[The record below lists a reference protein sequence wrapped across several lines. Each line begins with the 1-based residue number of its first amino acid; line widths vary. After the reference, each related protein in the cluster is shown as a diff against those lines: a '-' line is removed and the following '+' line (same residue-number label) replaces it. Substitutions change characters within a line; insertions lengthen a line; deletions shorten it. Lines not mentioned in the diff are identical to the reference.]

1 MKTVRPRVNLILEV
15 FFLFQKRVFVGRM
28 CYVNITITAKFFEEI
43 CSSLFPSMI
52 SPGLIG
58 ELQVWR
64 WYVVTKLYA
73 YISWPDFQSSE

>member
-1 MKTVRPRVNLILEV
+1 
-15 FFLFQKRVFVGRM
+15 M

-58 ELQVWR
+58 VLQAWR

-73 YISWPDFQSSE
+73 YISWPDFSIERMTSLLAKASRISLDTLFDL